1 MCHRRNWH
9 SLRPPGGPM
18 PSGAI
23 FVFLWL
29 AAATAAPPPLPSPSS
44 LFSVPSGNNEND
56 SKIAEG
62 NARVQWHNPWGDE
75 LQPYRLKSKQLHDR
89 GLTKRDKQNDGTHR
103 AKNGTHRAKNGTSA
117 ELSADW
123 RWPSAEQ
130 AVQLEK
136 ITAIGPNA
144 ELNFHANQTQL
155 HVRTETWMMRFG
167 QCMKVRFRVEGKRTR
182 LLMYT
187 CHMAEGGTCVLDKFL
202 ATTTL
207 KQLDRA
213 NPFKLDSCHM
223 LKPWLFPPSPF
234 AFHFRFVR
242 RPRKFADK
250 AKALRHRRRRHGRH
264 ATREVGRVELHGFR
278 DCEKACV
285 TDGGGELEDIPLA
298 GANYFEDPLQG
309 WKRRKR

>member
-1 MCHRRNWH
+1 MPFLPLL
-9 SLRPPGGPM
+9 SPTKFVGDTSGSPGLR
-18 PSGAI
+18 A
-23 FVFLWL
+23 
-29 AAATAAPPPLPSPSS
+29 
-44 LFSVPSGNNEND
+44 LFFEIIIVRF
-56 SKIAEG
+56 IA
-62 NARVQWHNPWGDE
+62 
-75 LQPYRLKSKQLHDR
+75 L
-89 GLTKRDKQNDGTHR
+89 
-103 AKNGTHRAKNGTSA
+103 
-117 ELSADW
+117 
-123 RWPSAEQ
+123 
-130 AVQLEK
+130 K

-167 QCMKVRFRVEGKRTR
+167 QCMEVNFRVEGKRTR

-213 NPFKLDSCHM
+213 NPFKLDTCHM